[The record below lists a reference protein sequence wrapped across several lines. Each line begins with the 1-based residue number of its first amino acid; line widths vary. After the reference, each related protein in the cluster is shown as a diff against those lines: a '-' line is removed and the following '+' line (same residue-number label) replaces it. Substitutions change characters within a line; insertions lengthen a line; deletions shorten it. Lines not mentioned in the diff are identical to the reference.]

1 MKKNR
6 SEFSSNTPIGIICGA
21 TIVTGVIL
29 TSTIINCYKSKQ
41 SENEENI
48 KKHIHLYVRRE
59 ENVLYKECEGY
70 KIVTCKKNGIMNFQ
84 IRDEDDKVIINGATD
99 DSRVNKKE
107 VEDGLCNSLTLD
119 EPKKE
124 DTEDLGIHKYK
135 VFRLEK

>member
-41 SENEENI
+41 SENEEII

-70 KIVTCKKNGIMNFQ
+70 KIVTCTKNGIINFQ
-84 IRDEDDKVIINGATD
+84 IKDDDKVIINGAAD
-99 DSRVNKKE
+99 DSKATMKE
-107 VEDGLCNSLTLD
+107 VEDGLCNSLTL
-119 EPKKE
+119 EESKKE
-124 DTEDLGIHKYK
+124 ETEDLGIHKYK